1 MKTIYDKYDNQTV
14 NVMDSAVKNALDP
27 TPKHECHVSKT
38 ANKITSGRSYR
49 AYERTQVKI
58 ILENIYMAA
67 LTS

>member
-38 ANKITSGRSYR
+38 ANKITSSRNYR
-49 AYERTQVKI
+49 AYERTQVK
-58 ILENIYMAA
+58 
-67 LTS
+67 